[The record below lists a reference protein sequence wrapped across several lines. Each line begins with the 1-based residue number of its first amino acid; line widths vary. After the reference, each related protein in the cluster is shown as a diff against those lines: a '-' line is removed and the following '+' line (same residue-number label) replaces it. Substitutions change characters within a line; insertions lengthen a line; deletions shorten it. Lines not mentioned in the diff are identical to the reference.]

1 MTCRWTVSVTRVT
14 CGPRCRRCPGSG
26 LHCSDLSITIRQ
38 IASLADRPGGPG
50 VPARQTQNGLLHLGY
65 RAVAA
70 AALPMAQ
77 RLLGARS
84 GPGQHLRQRNFQH
97 SAVYSGRSVSCKGRC
112 AADFCRAGDV
122 PRPAVPATKA
132 VQRVVAH
139 THGPT
144 GTAWHNQADSCL
156 IHSRRTPQSRAAPA
170 NYGYRPTGAVPNRA
184 QQPRHDGSSAAVR
197 AGSSAGTVSDGSPG
211 SHTGRVSPRSPR
223 SNPFHGLDGI
233 EDTRARHNAPS
244 PGPSA
249 PWARPRPRVAG
260 HAT

>member
-1 MTCRWTVSVTRVT
+1 MPVDGLGDVGDLWPTVSEMSWIGTPLLR
-14 CGPRCRRCPGSG
+14 PEHHDP
-26 LHCSDLSITIRQ
+26 
-38 IASLADRPGGPG
+38 ADRQPRRPPGRSRCSR
-50 VPARQTQNGLLHLGY
+50 PADAE
-65 RAVAA
+65 RAVATLGTA
-70 AALPMAQ
+70 PSRLPLSQWRSVSSA
-77 RLLGARS
+77 ARS